1 MKTIL
6 IPVDFSQ
13 ASENAIAYTAKF
25 VKYAPVSR
33 IILLKSC
40 YVSIYAQVLPSA
52 DYVQLCEDDI
62 KSERASIEQEM
73 HVIGEN
79 LQREAGDKVKVEVAI
94 TDHALLRAI
103 NDITERE
110 QPDLIIAGSDHTDE
124 DNQSYI
130 SQQIIKIARTSTKSV
145 LVIPS
150 NYKFQPVKRALL
162 ACDFK
167 TILRS
172 NALTA
177 LESRYNWLNSELL
190 VLNVSKGS
198 QAEGE
203 QREMVEENL
212 KALLKNYKFEIH
224 YVQDDDILHGI
235 ITFAD
240 GNNVQMIISLPGSH
254 SFLYQLTH
262 SSISEGLSANA
273 NYPLLLLK

>member
-13 ASENAIAYTAKF
+13 ASENAIAYATQF
-25 VKYAPVSR
+25 VKDAPVSR

-40 YVSIYAQVLPSA
+40 YVSIYAQLLPSA

-62 KSERASIEQEM
+62 RAERETMQQQMDTISA
-73 HVIGEN
+73 N
-79 LQREAGDKVKVEVAI
+79 LRREVGDKVKIEVAI
-94 TDHALLRAI
+94 SDHALLRAI
-103 NDITERE
+103 SDITEQE
-110 QPDLIIAGSDHTDE
+110 KPDLIIAGSDHEDY

-130 SQQIIKIARTSTKSV
+130 GQQIIKIARTSTKSI
-145 LVIPS
+145 LVVPAT
-150 NYKFQPVKRALL
+150 YRYQPIMRVLL

-177 LESRYNWLNSELL
+177 LESRYNWLNAELL
-190 VLNVSKGS
+190 VLNVAKSGH
-198 QAEGE
+198 AEDE
-203 QREMVEENL
+203 QRQIVEENL

-235 ITFAD
+235 TSFAGQND
-240 GNNVQMIISLPGSH
+240 VQMIISLPGSH

-262 SSISEGLSANA
+262 NSITEGLSENS
-273 NYPLLLLK
+273 NYPLLILK